1 MAAAAASSSRVL
13 TMSPSKSVL
22 PPLRNKDINV
32 ASSGSGSEAT
42 LLPPLALTLYSSGR
56 TYTWIDQGFRDL
68 IEFLVAII

>member
-22 PPLRNKDINV
+22 PPLRNKDLNM

-42 LLPPLALTLYSSGR
+42 LLPPLAFFDPRL
-56 TYTWIDQGFRDL
+56 
-68 IEFLVAII
+68 